1 MIIKALNRF
10 VFSSV
15 VQSGTSASR
24 TTGSAKTGYVLTRII
39 CVTAM
44 RTVMTEV
51 TSYPRTAPTLSRLSE
66 QCRSF
71 LLLSL
76 KAALFVSE

>member
-24 TTGSAKTGYVLTRII
+24 TTGSAKTGYVLTRIM
-39 CVTAM
+39 CVTAKW
-44 RTVMTEV
+44 TVMTEV
-51 TSYPRTAPTLSRLSE
+51 TSYPRTAPTPSSLSE
-66 QCRSF
+66 QCHSV
-71 LLLSL
+71 LILSL
-76 KAALFVSE
+76 KTALFISE